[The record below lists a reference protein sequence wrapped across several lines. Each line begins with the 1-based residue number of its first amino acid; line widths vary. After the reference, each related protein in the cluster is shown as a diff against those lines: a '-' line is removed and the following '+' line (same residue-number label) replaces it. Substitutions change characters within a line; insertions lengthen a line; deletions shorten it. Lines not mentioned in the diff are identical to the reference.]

1 MMTATSPQIA
11 DSSDGQSIYARNMAQ
26 LWQHDPV
33 LAMAIDAIPDE
44 QRPEVQETR
53 SGEKT
58 VAIASGD
65 SRPVF
70 LHSRYDPIKE
80 AGQLVDAVVTDD
92 QFCFVVGGFGLGYH
106 ILALDHAA
114 TTDAIIVVA
123 EPNVALLAA
132 AFATVDFSRV
142 LRDGRLI
149 ILHTIDKVRLHDKLR
164 PHTTLL
170 MMGTRFVKHPPSQQ
184 LESEFHKTVRA
195 MITDFV
201 AYSRMTL
208 MTLISNSRITCRNIA
223 NNIATYATTPSVD
236 VLHDRYKGSPGIV
249 VSAGPSLRKNIE
261 FLKDAKGNAVISA
274 VQTALRPMSKIGV
287 MPDFATSLDFHEI
300 SRQYYQGI
308 EGLEQ
313 VHLIAEPKATWH
325 VLDNYP
331 GPISI
336 LDNQFARLLIG
347 ETLAPHAELPAGAT
361 VAHLSFYLLRYMGCD
376 PIIFVGQDLAYT
388 ANNFYVPGVETHR
401 VWQSELN
408 RFNTIESKEWERI
421 VRNRP
426 VLRKVAGN
434 DGHELYTDELLFTYL
449 EQFEKDIAETP
460 ATVINST
467 EGGAN
472 IGGTV
477 SMSLPEAL
485 DKYATKRLPEY
496 EDADPPRN
504 WSILPRVLDEIANRV
519 NDVQHLVDVCKKMD
533 VELAKLQELTDDP
546 KRFNQTMVRVDELR
560 AQVNQAQRAYRI
572 INAGSQLAE
581 LRRFSSD
588 RRLNADETQGAER
601 AKRQLARDREFVGE
615 ITRGGDAM
623 IEILTEALKRVEHR
637 VEANA

>member
-1 MMTATSPQIA
+1 MTVASSHIA
-11 DSSDGQSIYARNMAQ
+11 NPSDQHAIYARNMAE
-26 LWQHDPV
+26 LWRHDPA
-33 LAMAIDAIPDE
+33 LAMVIDAIPDDK
-44 QRPEVQETR
+44 RPEIQDTR
-53 SGEKT
+53 SGQKT

-65 SRPVF
+65 RRPVF
-70 LHSRYDPIKE
+70 LHSRYDPVKE
-80 AGQLVDAVVTDD
+80 AEQLVGGVVTDD

-106 ILALDHAA
+106 ILALEEAITSDG
-114 TTDAIIVVA
+114 IIVVA

-132 AFATVDFSRV
+132 AFASVDFSNL

-149 ILHTIDKVRLHDKLR
+149 ILHIADKVRLHDKLR

-170 MMGTRFVKHPPSQQ
+170 MLGTRFVKHPPSEQIAP
-184 LESEFHKTVRA
+184 EFHKAIRA
-195 MITDFV
+195 MVTDFV

-223 NNIATYATTPSVD
+223 NNIATYASTPSVEM
-236 VLHDRYKGSPGIV
+236 LRDRYVGLPGIV
-249 VSAGPSLRKNIE
+249 VSAGPSLRTNID
-261 FLKDAKGNAVISA
+261 LLQSAKGRAVICA
-274 VQTALRPMSKIGV
+274 VQTALRPMSKLGV

-300 SRQYYQGI
+300 SQQYYQGI
-308 EGLEQ
+308 DGLEN
-313 VHLIAEPKATWH
+313 VHLVAEPKATWH

-408 RFNTIESKEWERI
+408 RFNTLETKEWERI

-426 VLRKVAGN
+426 VLRKVIGN

-460 ATVINST
+460 AKVINAT
-467 EGGAN
+467 QGGAR
-472 IGGTV
+472 ISGTE
-477 SMSLPEAL
+477 SMTLQEAL
-485 DKYATKRLPEY
+485 DQYATGSLPVYAESNQSR
-496 EDADPPRN
+496 DWGIVPKVR
-504 WSILPRVLDEIANRV
+504 DEIAQRIK
-519 NDVQHLVDVCKKMD
+519 DVQHLVNVCKKMD
-533 VELAKLQELTDDP
+533 AELAKLQELTHDP
-546 KRFNQTMVRVDELR
+546 GRFNQTMVRVDELR

-572 INAGSQLAE
+572 INAASQLAE
-581 LRRFSSD
+581 LRRFTSD
-588 RRLNADETQGAER
+588 RRLNADESKGTEK

-615 ITRGGDAM
+615 ITRGGESI
-623 IEILTEALKRVEHR
+623 IEILTEALNRVETSM
-637 VEANA
+637 EANG